1 MINGNYNKLLK
12 LKLEKMAELYM
23 DYSNQKVFNELPF
36 DDKLAILLDAE
47 ILYQD
52 SKAVE
57 LMRTKATIKIPSA
70 NANDIDFLPER
81 CIDKNLTMRIMNC
94 EFINDKLNV
103 IVTGATGA
111 GKTYYVSALANE
123 AINKRIRTKY
133 IRLPDLLYELSSY
146 KSAPKLFKNKLKR
159 FSNYDL
165 LIIDDWLLTKLD
177 SEEQSI
183 IFELLE
189 LRSDNKSTVLASQF
203 TISGWHDKLGSG
215 AIADAVMDRIC
226 HNSYIID
233 IKGDIS
239 MRERKSRIRNNI

>member
-81 CIDKNLTMRIMNC
+81 CIDKNLTMRIMN
-94 EFINDKLNV
+94 
-103 IVTGATGA
+103 
-111 GKTYYVSALANE
+111 
-123 AINKRIRTKY
+123 
-133 IRLPDLLYELSSY
+133 
-146 KSAPKLFKNKLKR
+146 
-159 FSNYDL
+159 
-165 LIIDDWLLTKLD
+165 W
-177 SEEQSI
+177 
-183 IFELLE
+183 
-189 LRSDNKSTVLASQF
+189 
-203 TISGWHDKLGSG
+203 
-215 AIADAVMDRIC
+215 
-226 HNSYIID
+226 
-233 IKGDIS
+233 
-239 MRERKSRIRNNI
+239 